1 MNKITKVAT
10 KSRGTAHQMKER
22 LWIEKI
28 SKQNEQNVLKLVGIK
43 NKSQIVHCK
52 EITCD
57 CLNGKTPSMFISLL
71 N

>member
-1 MNKITKVAT
+1 MNKITKIAA
-10 KSRGTAHQMKER
+10 KSRGTTHQMEER
-22 LWIEKI
+22 IWIENI

-43 NKSQIVHCK
+43 NKSQIVHYK

-57 CLNGKTPSMFISLL
+57 RLNGKTPSLFISLL

>member
-10 KSRGTAHQMKER
+10 KSRGTAHQMEER

-28 SKQNEQNVLKLVGIK
+28 SKQNVLKLVGIK

-57 CLNGKTPSMFISLL
+57 RLNGKTPSMFISLL